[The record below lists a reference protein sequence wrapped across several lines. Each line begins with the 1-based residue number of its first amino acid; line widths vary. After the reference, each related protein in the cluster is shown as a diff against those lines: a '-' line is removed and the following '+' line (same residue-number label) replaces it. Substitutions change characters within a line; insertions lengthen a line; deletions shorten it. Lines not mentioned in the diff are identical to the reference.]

1 MKIRSFLILL
11 TIVLFFSCGGRQTAS
26 PQAEGDTVRFKYA
39 TQLCV
44 VHYDGYTVATL
55 KNPWKEGMTLHRYL
69 LVPDSSDVDITSLTS
84 HHSPLTSS
92 LVRTPL
98 SRSVIFTTVH
108 CAMLMSL
115 EKEDCISGVADLKYI
130 KIPWIQEQ
138 VKAGRIMDVGE
149 GMSPMVEKIIDQRP
163 DALFLSPFENSGGY
177 GRLEEIG
184 IPIIECAE
192 YMESSPL
199 ARAEWLRFYGMLFG
213 CEQKADSLFAVV
225 DSSYCALKRLFTVDS
240 LSSCVSAVASGKAE
254 RTDDY
259 TKGSE
264 GLASKSTVN
273 CKPSTVN
280 CKPST
285 VNCKP
290 STVNQKTVLVDKVTG
305 SVWYVPGGKS
315 TIGQMIRDAGG
326 FYPWAEDDHSGSVS
340 LPFEAVLEKA
350 GEADVWLFRYSSD
363 HDITSDELLSEHHGY
378 RQFKAFRSGQVYGC
392 DVERS
397 LFYEESPFRPDW
409 LLADFIHILHPDL
422 SDLPPLR
429 YYKKVKEL

>member
-1 MKIRSFLILL
+1 M
-11 TIVLFFSCGGRQTAS
+11 AS
-26 PQAEGDTVRFKYA
+26 QEAGDTVAFKYA
-39 TQLCV
+39 SLLTV
-44 VHYDGYTVATL
+44 VRHQDYTEVML

-69 LVPDSSDVDITSLTS
+69 LVPDSIDAQNI
-84 HHSPLTSS
+84 SPSTLHLQPSTI
-92 LVRTPL
+92 VRTPL
-98 SRSVIFTTVH
+98 KRSVIFTTVH

-115 EKEDCISGVADLKYI
+115 DKEDCISGVADLKYI

-138 VKAGRIMDVGE
+138 VKTGRIIDVGE
-149 GMSPMVEKIIDQRP
+149 GMSPVVEKIIDQRP

-225 DSSYCALKRLFTVDS
+225 DSSYNAMKSLFTVYG
-240 LSSCVSAVASGKAE
+240 LSSCVPAVASGKAE

-273 CKPSTVN
+273 RKPL
-280 CKPST
+280 
-285 VNCKP
+285 
-290 STVNQKTVLVDKVTG
+290 TVNQKTVLLDKVTG

-315 TIGQMIRDAGG
+315 TIGQMIQDAGG
-326 FYPWAEDDHSGSVS
+326 NYPWADDDHSGSVS

-363 HDITSDELLSEHHGY
+363 HDITPNELLGEHHGY
-378 RQFKAFRSGQVYGC
+378 SQFRAFRSGEIYGC

-409 LLADFIHILHPDL
+409 LLGDYIHILHPEIP
-422 SDLPPLR
+422 DLPPLR
-429 YYKKVKEL
+429 YYKKVKR

>member
-1 MKIRSFLILL
+1 ML
-11 TIVLFFSCGGRQTAS
+11 VSCGGRRTMAS
-26 PQAEGDTVRFKYA
+26 QEAGDTVAFKYA
-39 TQLCV
+39 TLLSV
-44 VHYDGYTVATL
+44 VRHQDYTEVTL

-69 LVPDSSDVDITSLTS
+69 LVPADGELPEGLSEGT
-84 HHSPLTSS
+84 

-98 SRSVIFTTVH
+98 SHSVIFTTVH
-108 CAMLMSL
+108 CAMLMSFG
-115 EKEDCISGVADLKYI
+115 KEDCISGVADLKYI

-225 DSSYCALKRLFTVDS
+225 DSSYNALKDLFT
-240 LSSCVSAVASGKAE
+240 
-254 RTDDY
+254 
-259 TKGSE
+259 
-264 GLASKSTVN
+264 
-273 CKPSTVN
+273 
-280 CKPST
+280 
-285 VNCKP
+285 

-315 TIGQMIRDAGG
+315 TIGQMIHDAGG
-326 FYPWAEDDHSGSVS
+326 LYPWASDEHSGSVS

-363 HDITSDELLSEHHGY
+363 HDITTEELLSEHHGY
-378 RQFKAFRSGQVYGC
+378 NQFKAFRNGQVYGC

-409 LLADFIHILHPDL
+409 LLNDFIRILHPEIQGL
-422 SDLPPLR
+422 EPLR
-429 YYKKVKEL
+429 YYQKVKSL